1 MKPVT
6 GPADRPLGTSDPV
19 PFETLRFDPS
29 IGYVRLERHLARWR
43 RSSAWLGFS
52 DDVKP
57 VINALQRASAGMTVP
72 HRVRVSLGADGVEVT
87 ATPLPMRTFN
97 DTPQAALRAA
107 AALVASGGTLPRA
120 AIARQRVDETDP
132 ARSHKTTSRE
142 LYYAGRRLA
151 EARGLEDVIFL
162 DSRGLLSEGSIAT
175 VFVADESGDELAVA
189 TPPLS
194 SGVLPGVLREE
205 LLETGLVTEREI
217 GEDELRSASA
227 VLVGSSVRGLRRV
240 LLEEEPVDVG

>member
-6 GPADRPLGTSDPV
+6 GHADRQLAPSDPV

-29 IGYVRLERHLARWR
+29 VGFVRLERHLARWR

-52 DDVKP
+52 DDVAP
-57 VINALQRASAGMTVP
+57 VLDALQRASAAMTVP
-72 HRVRVSLGADGVEVT
+72 HRVRVSLGAGGIEVT

-97 DTPQAALRAA
+97 DTPEAALAA
-107 AALVASGGTLPRA
+107 AAAVVASGGALPRA

-132 ARSHKTTSRE
+132 ARSHKTTARE

-175 VFVADESGDELAVA
+175 VFIVDESGGDVQVA

-194 SGVLPGVLREE
+194 SGALPGVLREE
-205 LLETGLVTEREI
+205 LLETGLVAERDI
-217 GEDELRSASA
+217 TEDELRGSSA

-240 LLEEEPVDVG
+240 LLEEEPVDVS